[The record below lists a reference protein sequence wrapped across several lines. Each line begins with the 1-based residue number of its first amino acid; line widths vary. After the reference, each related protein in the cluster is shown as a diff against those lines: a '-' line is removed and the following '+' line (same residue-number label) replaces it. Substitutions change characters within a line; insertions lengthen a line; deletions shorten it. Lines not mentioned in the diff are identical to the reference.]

1 MLLILIPVTLLF
13 VIILVPSIPRIGGE
27 PRAGLLI
34 AGITAAFLG
43 GLGFGGFIQ
52 ASIFGIDKIAW
63 VIMLSLFG
71 SIYAES
77 QVELGTMDTVLNT
90 FRALFGKSPR
100 GLIAA
105 VILTLTLAGSLL
117 GDAIAAATV
126 IGVLVVMGL
135 YEIGLKGEQIGNII
149 LMGAILGSVMPPI
162 TQAFFLSASL
172 VGLESPDPLIKVGY
186 FTVGIGVVVAILAAW
201 RYIKIKQLPE
211 ELIPKKSAVQIIAE
225 KWYTLVP
232 LAILVTI
239 VVLASGFKYNIFKEW
254 SFFVSINNVLGKIPI
269 IKGMTFRVV
278 EALIVVLLISFVFPQ
293 VNRKAGKVITE
304 GLRKVSKT
312 VQIQL
317 CAGVMIGAF
326 YKAGLIDMVKTFA
339 ENLGATTMKLGGGF
353 ATILVGMLTGSQT
366 TAQTTIITFI
376 GPALKTLGVD
386 PVKVAL
392 GAGHL
397 AMAGQSM
404 PPVGL
409 TAFVVVG
416 IVGGIIN
423 EKVDPVKVM
432 LLTLPVTIYF
442 AISGFIAWF
451 I

>member
-1 MLLILIPVTLLF
+1 MLLILIPVALLF
-13 VIILVPSIPRIGGE
+13 IIILTPSIPRIGGD

-34 AGITAAFLG
+34 AGITAALMG
-43 GLGFGGFIQ
+43 GLGIVGLLK
-52 ASIFGIDKIAW
+52 ASISGIDRIAW
-63 VIMLSLFG
+63 VIMLSFFG

-90 FRALFGKSPR
+90 FRALFGKSPK

-135 YEIGLKGEQIGNII
+135 FEIGLKGEQIGSII
-149 LMGAILGSVMPPI
+149 LSGAILGSVMPPI

-172 VGLESPDPLIKVGY
+172 VGLESPDPLIRIGY
-186 FTVGIGVVVAILAAW
+186 FTVGLGVLVAILASW
-201 RYIKIKQLPE
+201 RYVKIKQLPE
-211 ELIPKKSAVQIIAE
+211 ELIPKKTASEILME
-225 KWYTLVP
+225 KWHTLVP
-232 LAILVTI
+232 LGVLIFI
-239 VVLASGFKYNIFKEW
+239 VVLASGFNYNIFNEW
-254 SFFVSINNVLGKIPI
+254 GFFVSINQILGKIPI
-269 IKGMTFRVV
+269 IKGITFRVV
-278 EALIVVLLISFVFPQ
+278 EALVVVLLISFIFPQ
-293 VNRKAGKVITE
+293 VNKKATSVISE
-304 GLRKVSKT
+304 GIKKVSKT
-312 VQIQL
+312 IQIQL

-326 YKAGLIDMVKTFA
+326 YQAGLIDLVKNYA
-339 ENLGATTMKLGGGF
+339 ENLSATTMKLGGGF

-366 TAQTTIITFI
+366 TAQTTIITFL
-376 GPALKTLGVD
+376 GPALKAIGVD
-386 PVKVAL
+386 PVKAAL

-423 EKVDPVKVM
+423 QKVDPIKVM